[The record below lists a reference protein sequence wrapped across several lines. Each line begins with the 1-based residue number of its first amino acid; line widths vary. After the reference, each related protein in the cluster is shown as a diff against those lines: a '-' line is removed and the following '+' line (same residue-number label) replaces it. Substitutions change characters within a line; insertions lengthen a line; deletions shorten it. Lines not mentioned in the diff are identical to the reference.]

1 VNGLSVFRLHIEA
14 RHGHTDDL
22 SRLCPIFYSTEADFG
37 TITNSRKSDAKIEI
51 EAGHVVWSYCT
62 STNDLSISRLCYS
75 KIEIRRSGSRPGMVS
90 CHVYERI

>member
-51 EAGHVVWSYCT
+51 EAVHVVWSYC

-75 KIEIRRSGSRPGMVS
+75 TYLS
-90 CHVYERI
+90 Y